1 MKLNEIIKK
10 AINEKELESMK
21 ENGNNFVQLDNR
33 IFLILCQL
41 GISATIVYIGI
52 RRHLNDKTHRC
63 FPSNR
68 LLQKELNLSDKTITK
83 AIKLLREVGLIK
95 VKVGKGGCYNYIFP
109 ELKAL
114 VKDIEPADL
123 ESSKNEN
130 NIEEFEED
138 EYYEEVNWL

>member
-1 MKLNEIIKK
+1 MNLDKIIKNVITK
-10 AINEKELESMK
+10 KDLEAMQK
-21 ENGNNFVQLDNR
+21 NGDNFVQLDNR

-83 AIKLLREVGLIK
+83 AVKLLREVGLIK
-95 VKVGKGGCYNYIFP
+95 VKVGKGGCYNYVFP

-114 VKDIEPADL
+114 VKDIDPADL
-123 ESSKNEN
+123 ESVKNEKN
-130 NIEEFEED
+130 TDEWEED
-138 EYYEEVNWL
+138 EYYEEIN

>member
-10 AINEKELESMK
+10 VVDEKELKSMK
-21 ENGNNFVQLDNR
+21 ENRSNFVQLDNR

-41 GISATIVYIGI
+41 GVSATVVYIGI

-68 LLQKELNLSDKTITK
+68 LLQNELNLSDKTITK
-83 AIKLLREVGLIK
+83 AIRLLRDVGLIK

-109 ELKAL
+109 ELKLL
-114 VKDIEPADL
+114 VNDIEPADL
-123 ESSKNEN
+123 ESIKNEKN
-130 NIEEFEED
+130 TDEWEED
-138 EYYEEVNWL
+138 EYYEEIN

>member
-10 AINEKELESMK
+10 VVDEKELKSMK
-21 ENGNNFVQLDNR
+21 ENRSNFVQLDNR

-68 LLQKELNLSDKTITK
+68 LLQNELNLSDKTITK
-83 AIKLLREVGLIK
+83 AIRLLRDVGLIK

-109 ELKAL
+109 ELKLL
-114 VKDIEPADL
+114 VNDIEPADL
-123 ESSKNEN
+123 ESVKNEKN
-130 NIEEFEED
+130 TDEWEED
-138 EYYEEVNWL
+138 EYYEEIN

>member
-1 MKLNEIIKK
+1 MKLDEIIKK
-10 AINEKELESMK
+10 VINEKDLESMK
-21 ENGNNFVQLDNR
+21 ENGYNFVQLDNR
-33 IFLILCQL
+33 LFIILCQL

-83 AIKLLREVGLIK
+83 AVKLLREVGLIK
-95 VKVGKGGCYNYIFP
+95 VKVGKGGCYNYVFP

-114 VKDIEPADL
+114 VKDIDPDDL
-123 ESSKNEN
+123 ESSKDEN
-130 NIEEFEED
+130 NIDEWEED
-138 EYYEEVNWL
+138 EYYEEIN

>member
-10 AINEKELESMK
+10 VVDEKELKSMK
-21 ENGNNFVQLDNR
+21 ENRSNFVQLDNR

-41 GISATIVYIGI
+41 GVSATVVYIGI

-68 LLQKELNLSDKTITK
+68 LLQNELNLSDKTITK
-83 AIKLLREVGLIK
+83 AIRLLRDVGLIK

-109 ELKAL
+109 ELKLL
-114 VKDIEPADL
+114 VNDIEPADL
-123 ESSKNEN
+123 ESVKNEKN
-130 NIEEFEED
+130 TDEWEED
-138 EYYEEVNWL
+138 EYYEEIN

>member
-10 AINEKELESMK
+10 VVDEKELKSMK
-21 ENGNNFVQLDNR
+21 ENRSNFVQLDNR

-68 LLQKELNLSDKTITK
+68 LLQNELNLSDKTITK
-83 AIKLLREVGLIK
+83 AIRLLRDVGLIK

-109 ELKAL
+109 ELKLL
-114 VKDIEPADL
+114 VNDIEPADL
-123 ESSKNEN
+123 ESVKNEKN
-130 NIEEFEED
+130 TDEWEED
-138 EYYEEVNWL
+138 EY

>member
-138 EYYEEVNWL
+138 EYYEEVN

>member
-1 MKLNEIIKK
+1 MDLDEIIKK
-10 AINEKELESMK
+10 VLNKKELTSMQ
-21 ENGNNFVQLDNR
+21 ENRSNFLQLDNR

-83 AIKLLREVGLIK
+83 AVKLLREVGLLK
-95 VKVGKGGCYNYIFP
+95 VKVGKGGCYNYVFP
-109 ELKAL
+109 ELKML
-114 VKDIEPADL
+114 VKDINPGDL
-123 ESSKNEN
+123 ESAKDEN
-130 NIEEFEED
+130 IIEEYAD
-138 EYYEEVNWL
+138 GEYYEEIN